1 MLLHTDIGE
10 AFVKSWAPRR
20 HYSFLQ
26 VIAIYFSWAH
36 LVMMSVS
43 AAIGDMMLAHDQS
56 SSPSHTALYSSD
68 GWAEMPSIDWRPIPD
83 LDCIWHKST
92 GCRERNLGHTM
103 TLSP

>member
-26 VIAIYFSWAH
+26 VIAIYLSWAH

-43 AAIGDMMLAHDQS
+43 AAIGDMMLAHDQAVLPPILHNTLLMDRYS
-56 SSPSHTALYSSD
+56 CLLLTGTPTRPELYFKQVD
-68 GWAEMPSIDWRPIPD
+68 
-83 LDCIWHKST
+83 
-92 GCRERNLGHTM
+92 
-103 TLSP
+103 